1 MGLFKTRSH
10 LKEKE
15 KLTKHVDS
23 RDLVVLK
30 SASGVVP
37 LNTNPASD
45 SDTEPPTS
53 DSDSSNHRKSI
64 SDEDKSGSDE
74 AEQRKS
80 RRKKKIRNR
89 AKCAT
94 KPRGYANDQTITPE
108 TQGNPFANKGETQLG
123 SDMIVLAE
131 ALTLDLNT
139 QTMLAYYDARSLED
153 FCLMAEADFKDLLAK
168 ARSMNRALPPLQI
181 RKVQVLR
188 EWVQELSK
196 PRDDSTLPAW
206 VRLSQPKTSNKKG
219 SLIPKD
225 WKMRL
230 KKDLPQLKMK
240 LKVKG
245 ERLTSYPWIN
255 YLLSF
260 RSIVLCGF

>member
-1 MGLFKTRSH
+1 MGLFRTRSH
-10 LKEKE
+10 LKDKE
-15 KLTKHVDS
+15 KLTKLVDS
-23 RDLVVLK
+23 SDLVVLK
-30 SASGVVP
+30 AASGVVP
-37 LNTNPASD
+37 LNTNPVSD

-53 DSDSSNHRKSI
+53 DSDSSNHPKSI

-74 AEQRKS
+74 AKPRKS
-80 RRKKKIRNR
+80 RRKKVRNR
-89 AKCAT
+89 AKRAT
-94 KPRGYANDQTITPE
+94 KTHGCANDQTITPD

-131 ALTLDLNT
+131 ALSLDLNT

-188 EWVQELSK
+188 EWGQELSK
-196 PRDDSTLPAW
+196 PRDDSALPAW
-206 VRLSQPKTSNKKG
+206 VRLSQPKASNKKG

-230 KKDLPQLKMK
+230 KQDLPQLKMK
-240 LKVKG
+240 LKAKG

-260 RSIVLCGF
+260 RTIVLCGF